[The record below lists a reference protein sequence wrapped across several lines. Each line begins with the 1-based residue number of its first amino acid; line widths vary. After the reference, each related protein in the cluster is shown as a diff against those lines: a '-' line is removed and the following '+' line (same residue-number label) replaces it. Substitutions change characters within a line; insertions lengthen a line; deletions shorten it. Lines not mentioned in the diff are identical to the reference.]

1 MDNKSLTVS
10 QLNKYISG
18 LMEFDELLSNVTV
31 IGEISN
37 FKRHSSGH
45 LYFSIKDDK
54 SKISCVMFKSDAYRL
69 DLDPI
74 DGMSV
79 IISGRVSVYE
89 KNGNYQV
96 YVKKMNE
103 DGIGTLFERYNRLLD
118 LLRDKGY
125 FDQSKKKS
133 IPYLPHKIALVTS
146 PTGAAVRDM
155 ISVMKRRF
163 PGVKLLVCPVLVQGD
178 SAPLDIALMIDLI
191 NKENLADL
199 IITGRGGGSIEELW
213 AFNERVVAESIFNST
228 IPVISAIGHET
239 DFTICDFVADMRAPT
254 PSAAA
259 ELAVP
264 DVEDVIFAL
273 GRYRNVIMES
283 LNQKLSFEKQKI
295 KSILNMPF
303 FSRPF
308 EKIQTA
314 SMNIDYLNERL
325 TDKIK
330 TGMEFYRHQI
340 SAKDALLKSLSHENI
355 LKRGFCILK
364 KDENYVTGRDINKED
379 NIEIITHSKRIYSEV
394 IDIKER

>member
-1 MDNKSLTVS
+1 MDKKSLTVS

-18 LMEFDELLSNVTV
+18 LMEFDDLLSNVTV
-31 IGEISN
+31 TGEISN

-69 DLDPI
+69 DFDPI

-79 IISGRVSVYE
+79 IVSGRVSVYE

-125 FDQSKKKS
+125 FDQSKKKR
-133 IPYLPHKIALVTS
+133 IPYLPRKIALVTS

-155 ISVMKRRF
+155 ISVIKRRS

-213 AFNERVVAESIFNST
+213 AFNERIVAESIFNST
-228 IPVISAIGHET
+228 IPIISAVGHET

-273 GRYRNVIMES
+273 RRYKNIIIEL
-283 LNQKLSFEKQKI
+283 LNQKLSFEKQK
-295 KSILNMPF
+295 SNLF
-303 FSRPF
+303 
-308 EKIQTA
+308 
-314 SMNIDYLNERL
+314 
-325 TDKIK
+325 
-330 TGMEFYRHQI
+330 
-340 SAKDALLKSLSHENI
+340 
-355 LKRGFCILK
+355 
-364 KDENYVTGRDINKED
+364 
-379 NIEIITHSKRIYSEV
+379 
-394 IDIKER
+394 

>member
-1 MDNKSLTVS
+1 MDNKSLSVS

-18 LMEFDELLSNVTV
+18 LMEFDELLSNVKV
-31 IGEISN
+31 KGEISN

-54 SKISCVMFKSDAYRL
+54 SKISCVMFKSNAYRL
-69 DLDPI
+69 DFEPI

-79 IISGRVSVYE
+79 IVSGRVSVYE
-89 KNGNYQV
+89 KNGNYQI

-103 DGIGTLFERYNRLLD
+103 DGMGTLFERYNRLLD

-125 FDQSKKKS
+125 FDQSKKKQ
-133 IPYLPHKIALVTS
+133 IPYLPKRIALVTS

-163 PGVKLLVCPVLVQGD
+163 PGVKLLVCSVLVQGD

-191 NKENLADL
+191 NKDNLADL

-213 AFNERVVAESIFNST
+213 AFNERVVAESIFNSS
-228 IPVISAIGHET
+228 IPVISAVGHET

-264 DVEDVIFAL
+264 DIEDVIFAI
-273 GRYRNVIMES
+273 GRYKNVIIES
-283 LNQKLSFEKQKI
+283 LNQKMSMKKEKI
-295 KSILNMPF
+295 KSILNIPF

-325 TDKIK
+325 TEKVKIS
-330 TGMEFYRHQI
+330 MDFYRHEI
-340 SAKDALLKSLSHENI
+340 SAKEVLLKSLSHENI

-364 KDENYVTGRDINKED
+364 KDDNYVTGKDIRQED
-379 NIEIITHSKRIYSEV
+379 NIEIITHSNRIYSEV
-394 IDIKER
+394 INIEER